1 MATGGERSAR
11 GRRVVPGAA
20 LALALLAGCTVV
32 TPPPPP
38 VTALAARPVFTRVD
52 PVREYTLDRLST
64 MTLDE
69 RIRSMFMVHLGGTT
83 ARAIGNYVAAS
94 GASGVILMG
103 DNIPEPESDLAAL
116 TARVSGEAGLPFLI
130 AIDQEGGVVRR
141 LFSDD
146 GDSAEQ
152 LREMPPAAAEDAFA
166 ARSALLKSLGVSV
179 NFGVVADVTGDSSSF
194 IFDRSMGS
202 TAATAAERVAAAVS
216 GEHGTVLTTLKHF
229 PGHGVAP
236 GDSHSSIPSTTMG
249 LDQWSAEHAEPFR
262 AGIAAGAELVM
273 VGHLQFDAVDPQPA
287 TLSARWN
294 EILRTDLGFD
304 GIIVTDDM
312 GMLQNSGR
320 SDLAD
325 PAANAVRAIAAG
337 TTLLLYVGP
346 VDLTAMS
353 AAVRSAIDD
362 GRITTEQIDDAAR
375 RLLEQRRLLSGQ
387 TGPFVHCFQ
396 ECLQLIE

>member
-1 MATGGERSAR
+1 MATGGERPTWAR
-11 GRRVVPGAA
+11 RSVPVAA
-20 LALALLAGCTVV
+20 LALVLLAGCAVIT
-32 TPPPPP
+32 PPPP
-38 VTALAARPVFTRVD
+38 VTELAPRPVWSRVD
-52 PVREYTLDRLST
+52 PLREYTLDRLST

-69 RIRSMFMVHLGGTT
+69 RIRSMFMVHLSGTT
-83 ARAIGNYVAAS
+83 GEAIGDFVAQS
-94 GASGVILMG
+94 GASGVILMR
-103 DNIPEPESDLAAL
+103 DNIPDPESDLAPI
-116 TARVSGEAGLPFLI
+116 TARVSGEAGLPILI

-152 LREMPPAAAEDAFA
+152 LRGMPPAATEDAFA
-166 ARSALLKSLGVSV
+166 ARSALLADLGVTV
-179 NFGVVADVTGDSSSF
+179 NFGVVADVTGDTSSF
-194 IFDRSMGS
+194 IFDRSLGS
-202 TAATAAERVAAAVS
+202 TASAAAERVAAAVS
-216 GEHGTVLTTLKHF
+216 GEQGRVLTTLKHF

-273 VGHLQFDAVDPQPA
+273 VGHLQFDEVDPQPA

-320 SDLAD
+320 PDLAD

-346 VDLTAMS
+346 VDLAAMS
-353 AAVRSAIDD
+353 AAVQAAIDE
-362 GRITTEQIDDAAR
+362 GQITVQQIDDAAR

-387 TGPFVHCFQ
+387 NGPFVHCFEACQ
-396 ECLQLIE
+396 QLIE